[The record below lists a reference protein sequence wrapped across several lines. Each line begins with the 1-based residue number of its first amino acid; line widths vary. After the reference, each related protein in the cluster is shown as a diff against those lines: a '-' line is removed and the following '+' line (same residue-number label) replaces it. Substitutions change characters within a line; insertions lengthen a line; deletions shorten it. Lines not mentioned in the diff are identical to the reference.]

1 MKSQHMDTSST
12 IAPDESVLRII
23 DAAVDLQQAGKKGK
37 SIELLLEA
45 QQRAP
50 NYAPI
55 HLLLGLAYRD
65 VGRLEEAEARLRQA
79 VQLDPKQTEALQA
92 LGLLLA
98 QQRRSEEAIKVL
110 QQHVEFAPGNVV
122 TLRALSNE
130 LARARRTEEATAL
143 LEKAWQTTRN
153 IEIGVALGRYL
164 LRTKQL
170 VRGEEVFREVTASAT
185 NPEPW
190 IEWAQTLLSLGRPRD
205 ALAPLERAIELAP
218 DSDRAWRA
226 RAEAQAMLRQY
237 AEALQTAER
246 ALAINEQDC
255 RNWLVKANVLFGRQR
270 FDDALEAARVGL
282 RCASSDTPAAHLS
295 MHSLQTLEVMALL
308 RLKHNDEAL
317 ERLEELRKEYPKAEQ
332 FAMMEV
338 QTFLDLD
345 RPAEALQVLNQAQ
358 AQGIPDNGNLAPLRY
373 IALHLLGRG
382 EEALTFIEPQLGINR
397 EPRLKILS
405 DLGLSLYRQ
414 GKVSVA
420 KAIFAQVC
428 DLAPD
433 SVQHLLRLGFVLS
446 GEDEPSVARRYLS
459 RALQLADPD
468 GSRALALAD
477 LAYLDL
483 LQGRNDEAR
492 EKLTQAAQ
500 LASADDQAILRVAHS
515 DNGRAVPDFERY
527 PTAFIPV
534 QTGIKANLVT
544 AELGRGNLAR
554 ARLLAEELSAESPD
568 SPWGPKCLGW
578 VLEAES

>member
-1 MKSQHMDTSST
+1 MKNPHLTKPG
-12 IAPDESVLRII
+12 AEVPPDAVLRII
-23 DAAVDLQQAGKKGK
+23 DAAVTLQQAGERER
-37 SIELLLEA
+37 SIELLLDA
-45 QQRAP
+45 QRSAP
-50 NYAPI
+50 NYAPT

-65 VGRLEEAEARLRQA
+65 AGRLEEAEARLRQA
-79 VQLDPKQTEALQA
+79 IQLDPKQTDALQA

-110 QQHVEFAPGNVV
+110 QQHAELEPDNVV

-153 IEIGVALGRYL
+153 SEIGVALGRYL

-255 RNWLVKANVLFGRQR
+255 RNWLVKANVLFGGRR
-270 FDDALEAARVGL
+270 FDEALEAARVGL
-282 RCASSDTPAAHLS
+282 RCTGSDTPAAHLS
-295 MHSLQTLEVMALL
+295 MHSLQTLEVMTLL

-345 RPAEALQVLNQAQ
+345 RPAEALQVLNQAH
-358 AQGIPDNGNLAPLRY
+358 AQGIPDDGNLAPLRY
-373 IALHLLGRG
+373 ATLHFLGRG
-382 EEALTFIEPQLGINR
+382 EEALSFIEPQLVVGR
-397 EPRLKILS
+397 EYRLNILS
-405 DLGLSLYRQ
+405 NLGLLFYQQ
-414 GKVSVA
+414 GKVPVA
-420 KAIFAQVC
+420 QAIFAQVC

-433 SVQHLLRLGFVLS
+433 SALHLHRLGFVLA
-446 GEDEPSVARRYLS
+446 GQNDPLVAKDYLS
-459 RALQLADPD
+459 RVLQLPD
-468 GSRALALAD
+468 SDDLRSIILTD

-483 LQGRNDEAR
+483 LQGQYDEAV
-492 EKLTQAAQ
+492 EKLTQATH
-500 LASADDQAILRVAHS
+500 LTSPDDQAILRVAYWE
-515 DNGRAVPDFERY
+515 NGRATPDAERF
-527 PTAFIPV
+527 PTVFMPV
-534 QTGIKANLVT
+534 RVAIKANLVT
-544 AELGRGNLAR
+544 AELGRRNPAR
-554 ARLLAEELSAESPD
+554 ARLLAEELIAESPD
-568 SPWGPKCLGW
+568 SSWGPKCLGW